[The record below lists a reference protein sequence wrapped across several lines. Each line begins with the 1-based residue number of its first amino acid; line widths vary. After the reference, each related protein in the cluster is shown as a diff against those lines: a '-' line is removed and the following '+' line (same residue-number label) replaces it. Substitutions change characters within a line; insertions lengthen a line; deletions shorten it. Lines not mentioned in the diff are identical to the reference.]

1 MTGNRADEGNWAGT
15 HRYRAPRRV
24 TVASE
29 AQLRAALN
37 GTGPVH
43 ALGTRHSFTDLP
55 DTAGTLIE
63 MSAFDAPAV
72 IDAENRTVRITAGT
86 RYGVLARQLHDGGWA
101 LHNTGSLP
109 HISVGGATSTGTH
122 GSGDRHGILT
132 TAIRS
137 LRFMDAAGEIREIS
151 RGETDF
157 PAVAVGVGAF
167 GILTELTLDIQ
178 PTYLVRQDLYEG
190 IGWDALLDDVEAV
203 TAAGDSVS
211 VFTRWGEDLGWVWV
225 KRRVADPVAPEPAGL
240 LGGRL
245 SEVGLSPLGLGDNV
259 TEIGTDGPWYQR
271 WPHFRA
277 DAEPSRGDEIQSEY
291 FVDRADAADALRAVR
306 EAVAPFL
313 EHLIWSEL
321 RTAAAD
327 DLWLS
332 GAYRRDA
339 FIIHFTWENHP
350 DEVTAALRVIEP
362 ALAPFGARPH
372 WGKRHLFERTDVEAV
387 VPRLADARAVF
398 ERLDPDGRFV
408 NEHLVRVGL
417 REAR

>member
-1 MTGNRADEGNWAGT
+1 MTGNWAGT
-15 HRYRAPRRV
+15 YDYRAPRRV
-24 TVASE
+24 AVSSE
-29 AQLRAALN
+29 GELRAALA

-63 MSAFDAPAV
+63 MTGLDRPAV
-72 IDAENRTVRITAGT
+72 VDAAAARTVRVTAGT
-86 RYGVLARQLHDGGWA
+86 RYGVLARQLHEAGWA

-122 GSGDRHGILT
+122 GSGDRNGILS
-132 TAIRS
+132 TAIS
-137 LRFMDAAGEIREIS
+137 AVRFMDAGGEIREVR
-151 RGETDF
+151 RGDPDF

-178 PTYLVRQDLYEG
+178 PTYDVRQDLYAG
-190 IGWDALLDDVEAV
+190 VPWDALLDDVDAV
-203 TAAGDSVS
+203 TTAGSSVS
-211 VFTRWGEDLGWVWV
+211 VFTRWGADLGWAWV
-225 KRRVADPVAPEPAGL
+225 KRRITDAAAPVPAEL

-245 SEVGLSPLGLGDNV
+245 SETGVSPLGLGDNV
-259 TEIGTDGPWYQR
+259 TEIGTSGPWYER
-271 WPHFRA
+271 LPHFRA

-291 FVDRADAADALRAVR
+291 FIDRADAAAALRAVR
-306 EAVAPFL
+306 EIAGAFA
-313 EHLIWSEL
+313 EHLVWTEL

-339 FIIHFTWENHP
+339 FIIHFTWENRP
-350 DEVTAALRVIEP
+350 SEVDAALRIIE
-362 ALAPFGARPH
+362 AVLEPFRARPH
-372 WGKRHLFERTDVEAV
+372 WGKRHLFDRARIERV

-398 ERLDPDGRFV
+398 ERLDPAGRFV
-408 NEHLVRVGL
+408 NDHLVRVGL
-417 REAR
+417 REPR

>member
-1 MTGNRADEGNWAGT
+1 MAGNWAGT
-15 HRYRAPRRV
+15 YEYRAPRRIAV
-24 TVASE
+24 STE
-29 AQLRAALN
+29 EELRAALA
-37 GTGPVH
+37 GSGPVH

-55 DTAGTLIE
+55 DTSGTLIE
-63 MSAFDAPAV
+63 MSGFDAPAV
-72 IDAENRTVRITAGT
+72 IDAESRTVRITAGT
-86 RYGVLARQLHDGGWA
+86 RYGVLARQLHEAGWA

-122 GSGDRHGILT
+122 GSGDGNGVLSS
-132 TAIRS
+132 AIAGV
-137 LRFMDAAGEIREIS
+137 RFLDAAGDVHEIR
-151 RGETDF
+151 RGDPDF
-157 PAVAVGVGAF
+157 AAVAVGVGAF

-178 PTYLVRQDLYEG
+178 PTYLVRQDLYAG
-190 IGWDALLDDVEAV
+190 VSWDTLLGDIDAV
-203 TAAGDSVS
+203 TSAGDSVS

-225 KRRVADPVAPEPAGL
+225 KRRATDAAASVPAEL

-245 SEVGLSPLGLGDNV
+245 STTLEPLGLGDNV
-259 TEIGTDGPWYQR
+259 TLIGEAGPWYER
-271 WPHFRA
+271 LPHFRA

-291 FVDRADAADALRAVR
+291 FIDRSDAVAALRAVR
-306 EAVAPFL
+306 DVIAPFA
-313 EHLIWSEL
+313 EHLIWTEL
-321 RTAAAD
+321 RTAARD

-332 GAYRRDA
+332 GAYERDA

-350 DEVTAALRVIEP
+350 DEVTEALRVIEP

-372 WGKRHLFERTDVEAV
+372 WGKRHLLERAQIERV

-417 REAR
+417 RETR